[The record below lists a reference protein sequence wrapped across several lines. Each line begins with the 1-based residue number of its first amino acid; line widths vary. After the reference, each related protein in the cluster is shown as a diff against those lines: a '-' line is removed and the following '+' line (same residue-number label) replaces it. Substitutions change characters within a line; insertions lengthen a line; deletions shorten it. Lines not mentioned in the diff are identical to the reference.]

1 MTLTFETLPVE
12 LIAEI
17 FSELD
22 LETLI
27 KVSYLSRRIH
37 AICSDSSLN
46 PWRRPILRNLRAA
59 SYEPCLKH
67 LSVRSTVPR
76 QNWHE
81 ILSLATPSFIL
92 FDATLPNLKAAD
104 WEECFSRRFLPGWKK
119 WKKDASWKEAYLKF
133 VLRFIFP
140 VSLPTPNLRM
150 LHRVWHRSQTS
161 CTADESWTKSAL
173 ACLTLLCMRSNSMVQ
188 IHRVEP
194 QRFGQRIRRLVPQLQ
209 SHGPLQRNEVT
220 TFCSLSSPPYDSI
233 KASKQSR
240 SPGNADS
247 RMSLLFRVPC
257 SQYKSQLV
265 TTIADV
271 RILAFGTLHRPRSTL
286 MVNPN
291 AHMFLHPPGI
301 DMEESD
307 IKRRI
312 SRIDHLVTDHG
323 VYPMNG
329 GGPLVGRLF
338 VHLFYFGLI
347 LVPQKSFTMLRIM
360 ISTNRCYI
368 PCQPP
373 RMPTTLGIHL
383 GVATSA
389 GWDPGKTKRK
399 GFVGSAV

>member
-1 MTLTFETLPVE
+1 MTLTFETLPSE

-17 FSELD
+17 VGELD

-27 KVSYLSRRIH
+27 TTSYLSRRIH

-92 FDATLPNLKAAD
+92 FDATLPNLKASD

-119 WKKDASWKEAYLKF
+119 WKKDASWKETYLK
-133 VLRFIFP
+133 
-140 VSLPTPNLRM
+140 M

-161 CTADESWTKSAL
+161 CTADESWTKYVVLNRNGSANELDASSRTFNPIALFNEMKLQSNL
-173 ACLTLLCMRSNSMVQ
+173 AHLET
-188 IHRVEP
+188 
-194 QRFGQRIRRLVPQLQ
+194 RIR
-209 SHGPLQRNEVT
+209 
-220 TFCSLSSPPYDSI
+220 
-233 KASKQSR
+233 
-240 SPGNADS
+240 
-247 RMSLLFRVPC
+247 
-257 SQYKSQLV
+257 LV

-301 DMEESD
+301 DVEESD

-312 SRIDHLVTDHG
+312 SRLDHLVTDHG

-329 GGPLVGRLF
+329 GPVENHHDPVVHHATDYDIYEPMLHPLPAPSHANYPWYTPGGGDKRWLGSGEDEEEGLCWVGGLMIVTQIISSKTHEASNDWLPLQDLDLVIGPGRQQ
-338 VHLFYFGLI
+338 YS
-347 LVPQKSFTMLRIM
+347 SFTWSDLAAIAPWMEERL
-360 ISTNRCYI
+360 TNKI
-368 PCQPP
+368 DGPG
-373 RMPTTLGIHL
+373 LGI
-383 GVATSA
+383 
-389 GWDPGKTKRK
+389 
-399 GFVGSAV
+399 